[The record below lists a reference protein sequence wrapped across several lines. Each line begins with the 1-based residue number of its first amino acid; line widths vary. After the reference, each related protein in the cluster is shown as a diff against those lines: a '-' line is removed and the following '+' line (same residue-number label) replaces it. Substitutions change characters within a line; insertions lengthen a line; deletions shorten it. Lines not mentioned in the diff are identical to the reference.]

1 MNSCYL
7 RMTAKDEEFIK
18 FLFVD
23 ENLLIRPKTRF
34 SGLKNVS
41 VKRTA
46 SNCFAKQPIFYRLS
60 YF

>member
-34 SGLKNVS
+34 SGLKNV
-41 VKRTA
+41 
-46 SNCFAKQPIFYRLS
+46 
-60 YF
+60 